1 MGEGGKAG
9 ESFGDGRALTPS
21 LVYYAGMEKPGS
33 QQKVPPSVPFDGAA
47 GLDDAV
53 IVALGCNDC
62 GVWSDCREALEAALA
77 RFRAEGID
85 VVARSSWWR
94 SAAWPD
100 PNDPPFLNG
109 VVIVRTEHGPHDLMA
124 ALGRIEEAFGRQ
136 RGAAN
141 APRTLDLDLI
151 AYGRTAG
158 DLEGLILPHPRA
170 AVRKF
175 VMGPLAEIAPGWVHP
190 GGETAEALA
199 GSASI
204 GKDAAPL
211 R

>member
-1 MGEGGKAG
+1 MEGGPTG
-9 ESFGDGRALTPS
+9 M
-21 LVYYAGMEKPGS
+21 LVR
-33 QQKVPPSVPFDGAA
+33 DAA
-47 GLDDAV
+47 QLDDAIV
-53 IVALGCNDC
+53 VALGSNDC
-62 GVWSDCREALEAALA
+62 GVWRDCREALEAALA

-109 VVIVRTEHGPHDLMA
+109 VVIVQTAHDPQALME
-124 ALGRIEEAFGRQ
+124 ALGRIEAAFGRQ
-136 RGAAN
+136 RSAAN
-141 APRTLDLDLI
+141 APRTLDLDVI
-151 AYGRTAG
+151 AYGRTTG
-158 DLEGLILPHPRA
+158 NLDGLILPHPRA
-170 AVRKF
+170 AHRLF

-190 GGETAEALA
+190 DGETAEALA
-199 GSASI
+199 GSASV

>member
-1 MGEGGKAG
+1 
-9 ESFGDGRALTPS
+9 
-21 LVYYAGMEKPGS
+21 MEKPGPENS
-33 QQKVPPSVPFDGAA
+33 AARSVPFTGAE
-47 GLDDAV
+47 GLDDVV
-53 IVALGCNDC
+53 IVALGCNEP
-62 GVWSDCREALEAALA
+62 GAWRDCREALEAALA

-109 VVIVRTEHGPHDLMA
+109 VVIVRTEHDPRELMA
-124 ALGRIEEAFGRQ
+124 ALGRIEAAFGR
-136 RGAAN
+136 RRSAAN
-141 APRTLDLDLI
+141 APRTLDLDLV
-151 AYGRTAG
+151 AYGRTTG
-158 DLEGLILPHPRA
+158 NLDGLILPHPRA

-175 VMGPLAEIAPGWVHP
+175 VMGPLAEIAPEWVHP
-190 GGETAEALA
+190 DGETAEALA
-199 GSASI
+199 GSASV